1 MVRVDYYLMLNNIE
15 IEDLGIEREEFT
27 VVKKKKFISNSN
39 AKLLEGTKIIKEIFL
54 VLSVSIRMTTLTSR
68 KILVIRN

>member
-27 VVKKKKFISNSN
+27 LEKKKKFISNSN
-39 AKLLEGTKIIKEIFL
+39 VQLLEGTRIIKEIFL
-54 VLSVSIRMTTLTSR
+54 VLKVFIGMIMMTSR
-68 KILVIRN
+68 KIPVIRN